1 MARWLFFLAFAAFSA
16 ALVRDSWEGWVA
28 RTELPV
34 LLAETSVEVRGQND
48 ALLRVF
54 PVEDGRQRL
63 AVHLDDVDPVFID
76 MLVAYE
82 DKRFWD
88 HSGVDGRAVFRAA
101 LQALWNGRV
110 VSGGSTLSM
119 QVARLLENSGTG
131 RWTGKLRQMRVAW
144 ALEVRLSKQDILT
157 LYLQHAPYGGAVE
170 GIRAGSLV
178 WFGKEPKRL
187 TPAQS
192 ALLIALP
199 QAPELRRPD
208 RHPLAAEMARN
219 RVLARSSL
227 DQTGGVIPSKMTP
240 FPRLAPHLGDQLRRQ
255 NPLAALHR
263 VTLDATLQTQLQDL
277 ARWSVRGQA
286 SGVSTAIFVADHH
299 SGKVLASVGA
309 PAYSNAGGALGFVDM
324 TRAVRSPGSTLKP
337 LIYGLAFDQGLAHP
351 ETIFNDAPT
360 AFGSYVPRNFD
371 GQFRGEVTAREALQL
386 SLNIPPVQLVDG
398 MGPTRLMASM
408 KAAGATPK
416 LPGNGAP
423 GLAVA
428 LGGVGL
434 TLQDLVQMYAGIA
447 QGGQG
452 SVLTWDVISEDRKTA
467 RFLTPRSAWYVSN
480 ILGGLAPPPGAQKG
494 RLAYKTGTSYGHR
507 DAWAIGFDGQH
518 VVGVWMGHPDGTPVP
533 GAFGGKLAAPV
544 MFEAFGR
551 IKSEFAPL
559 PSPPA
564 DALIMPTARLPKPLQ
579 SFGNRRAQTGADDLR
594 VAFPPDGAVLAA
606 GDVVP
611 LKLRGGTA
619 PFTVLVNDAAH
630 VTGLRTRETLLRSPG
645 LGFSRISVVDA
656 MGQSQAVQ
664 IQLAN

>member
-1 MARWLFFLAFAAFSA
+1 MARFLFILAFLAFSTAV
-16 ALVRDSWEGWVA
+16 LRDSWEDWVA
-28 RTELPV
+28 RTELPQ

-48 ALLRVF
+48 VLLRVF
-54 PVEDGRQRL
+54 PVENGRQRL
-63 AVHLDDVDPVFID
+63 AVHLDDVDPEFID
-76 MLVAYE
+76 MLIEFE
-82 DKRFWD
+82 DKRFWQ
-88 HSGVDGRAVFRAA
+88 HSGVDARAVLRAGV
-101 LQALWNGRV
+101 QAVWNGRV
-110 VSGGSTLSM
+110 ISGGSTLSM
-119 QVARLLENSGTG
+119 QAARLLENSGTG
-131 RWTGKLRQMRVAW
+131 RWSGKLRQMRVAW
-144 ALEVRLSKQDILT
+144 ALEARLSKSDILT

-170 GIRAGSLV
+170 GIRAGSLA

-199 QAPELRRPD
+199 QAPETRRPD
-208 RHPLAAEMARN
+208 RHPLAAEQARN
-219 RVLARSSL
+219 RVLVRADLENTR
-227 DQTGGVIPSKMTP
+227 GVIPSKMTP

-255 NPLAALHR
+255 HPLSPIHR
-263 VTLDATLQTQLQDL
+263 VTLDARLQAQLENL
-277 ARWSVRGQA
+277 ALWSVRGQA
-286 SGVSTAIFVADHH
+286 KGVSAAIFVVDHTT
-299 SGKVLASVGA
+299 GKVLASVGSSS
-309 PAYSNAGGALGFVDM
+309 YSSANGALGFVDM

-351 ETIFNDAPT
+351 ETIFNDSLT

-386 SLNIPPVQLVDG
+386 SLNIPPVQLVDA
-398 MGPTRLMASM
+398 MGPTRLMAGM
-408 KAAGATPK
+408 KRAGATPK

-434 TLQDLVQMYAGIA
+434 TLQDLVQIFAGIA
-447 QGGQG
+447 QGGKG
-452 SVLTWDVISEDRKTA
+452 LILTSDTQENVDQTT
-467 RFLTPRSAWYVSN
+467 RFMSPRSAWYVSN
-480 ILGGLAPPPGAQKG
+480 ILGGLAPPAGAQQG

-533 GAFGGKLAAPV
+533 GAFGGDLAAPI

-551 IKSEFAPL
+551 IKPDFEPL

-564 DALIMPTARLPKPLQ
+564 DALILPTARLPKPLQ
-579 SFGNRRAQTGADDLR
+579 NFGNRRGQTNADDLR
-594 VAFPPDGAVLAA
+594 VAFPPDGAVLEMY
-606 GDVVP
+606 DDLP

-619 PFTVLVNDAAH
+619 PFTVLVNDGAQI
-630 VTGLRTRETLLRSPG
+630 TGLRGREVFLSNPG

-656 MGQSQAVQ
+656 TGQSQAIQ
-664 IQLAN
+664 IQLTP